1 MTQYEAAEKFPHK
14 EEKIPSGT
22 ENMWFLPPED
32 PPQFKPEKTRWA
44 ILAMFIL
51 LSATNSMQWVEYT
64 IISNIVVEYYQ
75 IPSTLVSWTSMVYMI
90 TYVPLILP
98 GSYILDKTG
107 THQNKSYY
115 QPKICLLSFIMSWE
129 SHAASCLASTNGQ
142 TGVTIWRLSEDERE
156 YRRPNARHAK
166 LDA

>member
-98 GSYILDKTG
+98 GSYILDKTFSIKVHIG
-107 THQNKSYY
+107 SSSYHVMVRLYSVHLYNYSKPVRIAVSAPNPISYHRQYHLHNKDTLGMG
-115 QPKICLLSFIMSWE
+115 PGPF
-129 SHAASCLASTNGQ
+129 
-142 TGVTIWRLSEDERE
+142 D
-156 YRRPNARHAK
+156 P
-166 LDA
+166 